1 MRPDELA
8 QYQGLVAVGGDGLFQ
23 ELVMGLLKLRG
34 PTSAAAAAGGAAA
47 AATLSIGGSAA
58 GGGGGGRAAAA
69 LALQRM
75 RIGHI
80 PGGST
85 DAVAFT

>member
-34 PTSAAAAAGGAAA
+34 PITTAAAGAAA
-47 AATLSIGGSAA
+47 ALAGGCGGSAVG
-58 GGGGGGRAAAA
+58 GGGGGGRAAAT